1 MTCPNG
7 DAARRGA
14 RSLQDGGR
22 HIHVP
27 VDQDAA
33 ALTPVDHPAYGDDL
47 REASVHA
54 ETALHLSELSWN
66 DPETVFVL
74 GCARETL
81 SGGTLGDYVVH
92 AGEHRTIARPADQ
105 VSLVVAAGV
114 SCAEALQRL
123 GHIRSHLE
131 ELPPD
136 TVLAADDSWIDR
148 LTDRL
153 ARLNLARQVVLA
165 EAAEEG
171 DHA

>member
-1 MTCPNG
+1 
-7 DAARRGA
+7 
-14 RSLQDGGR
+14 
-22 HIHVP
+22 VP
-27 VDQDAA
+27 VDRGAA
-33 ALTPVDHPAYGDDL
+33 AAARAGRSTNGGDL
-47 REASVHA
+47 REVGVRA
-54 ETALHLSELSWN
+54 ETALHLAELSWN

-74 GCARETL
+74 GCAREIDP
-81 SGGTLGDYVVH
+81 GGTLGDYVVH

-165 EAAEEG
+165 EVAEEG
-171 DHA
+171 DRA